1 MARRKANAPLNVFLN
16 GRLVGLLRR
25 EATGAID
32 FKYDNK
38 WLGWEHGF
46 PVSLSLPLREDR
58 YIGTPVINVFDNLLP
73 DNEPIRKRVAERVG
87 AGGTDAYSLLT
98 AIGHDCV
105 GALQFLSDG
114 ADPGTVGQV
123 DGKPVADGE
132 IGEIINNLAS
142 APLGV
147 GEDEDFRISIAGAQ
161 EKTALLRVD
170 GQWFKPTGTTATTHI
185 LKPQI
190 GQLPN
195 GIDLSNSVENEYL
208 CLKLLEGFGIPAAN
222 VEIADFGGRR
232 TLIVERFDR
241 RWARDGRLLHLP
253 QEDICQALSVPP
265 TRKYQSDGGPGMRE
279 IVQLLKG
286 SDRPEDDIAIF
297 MRTCIVFWMLGATD
311 GHAKNFSVFLDPGGR
326 FRMTPMYDVLTAQP
340 SLDAGQIQRKKFK
353 LAMSV
358 GKNRHYPVLDIM
370 PRHFVQTAD
379 IAGVGKSLMRAIFD
393 DLSAH
398 AMRQADG
405 VISSLPDSFPDEL
418 VDSVRSAIEARASLL
433 AETKDAAL
441 A

>member
-147 GEDEDFRISIAGAQ
+147 GKMRIFASRSPARRRRPPCFVS
-161 EKTALLRVD
+161 TA
-170 GQWFKPTGTTATTHI
+170 
-185 LKPQI
+185 
-190 GQLPN
+190 N
-195 GIDLSNSVENEYL
+195 G
-208 CLKLLEGFGIPAAN
+208 
-222 VEIADFGGRR
+222 
-232 TLIVERFDR
+232 
-241 RWARDGRLLHLP
+241 
-253 QEDICQALSVPP
+253 
-265 TRKYQSDGGPGMRE
+265 
-279 IVQLLKG
+279 
-286 SDRPEDDIAIF
+286 
-297 MRTCIVFWMLGATD
+297 
-311 GHAKNFSVFLDPGGR
+311 
-326 FRMTPMYDVLTAQP
+326 
-340 SLDAGQIQRKKFK
+340 
-353 LAMSV
+353 
-358 GKNRHYPVLDIM
+358 
-370 PRHFVQTAD
+370 
-379 IAGVGKSLMRAIFD
+379 
-393 DLSAH
+393 
-398 AMRQADG
+398 
-405 VISSLPDSFPDEL
+405 SSLPAQLRPPISSNRRSDSFPTGSTSRIASRTSISAL
-418 VDSVRSAIEARASLL
+418 SCWRVLASRPRMWRSLISEGAVP
-433 AETKDAAL
+433 
-441 A
+441 